1 MPVAV
6 LLSVV
11 GLGAG
16 GPVSG
21 RFSSADS
28 YVMWHLILAALIP
41 GNNWARDG
49 QDHSDECCCQGIWH
63 RDSCWSCSWY
73 TRATADDADATA
85 ATARIEAVEAVARAD
100 AAAAAARV
108 DAAAA
113 IARAEAAAEVTR
125 ADAAATAARENAI
138 AAGVDMSAVEVGVA
152 GATSIPSTS
161 RLLGRGSIRS
171 ASVASG

>member
-1 MPVAV
+1 
-6 LLSVV
+6 
-11 GLGAG
+11 
-16 GPVSG
+16 
-21 RFSSADS
+21 
-28 YVMWHLILAALIP
+28 MWHLILAALIP
-41 GNNWARDG
+41 GDNWARDG
-49 QDHSDECCCQGIWH
+49 QDHSDERCCQGIWH

-125 ADAAATAARENAI
+125 ADAAAAVARADAAATAAREDAI